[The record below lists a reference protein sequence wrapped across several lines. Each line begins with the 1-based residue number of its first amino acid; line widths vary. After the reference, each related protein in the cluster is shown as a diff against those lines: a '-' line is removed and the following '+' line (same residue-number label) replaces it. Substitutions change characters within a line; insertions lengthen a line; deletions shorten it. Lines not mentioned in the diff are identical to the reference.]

1 VIVIDTGS
9 AVPPFEQVR
18 AQLEAAIAAG
28 TLAPGQRLPSVRQ
41 LAADLR
47 LAPGTVARAYAALET
62 AGYVETR
69 RGAGTRVAARGP
81 GAEHAS
87 RVLPHARTYVAAA
100 RAAGLTLDESLAAIR
115 TCWGDDAP
123 GEAGT
128 TGAL

>member
-1 VIVIDTGS
+1 MIVIDTAS

-18 AQLEAAIAAG
+18 SQLEAAITGG
-28 TLAPGQRLPSVRQ
+28 TLSTGERLPSVRQ

-62 AGYVETR
+62 AGYVQTR

-81 GAEHAS
+81 DADNAS

-100 RAAGLTLDESLAAIR
+100 QGAGLTLDEALAAIR
-115 TCWGDDAP
+115 TCWG
-123 GEAGT
+123 G
-128 TGAL
+128 

>member
-1 VIVIDTGS
+1 MIVVDTAS

-18 AQLEAAIAAG
+18 AQLEAAIVAG
-28 TLAPGQRLPSVRQ
+28 TLAAGERLPSVRQ

-47 LAPGTVARAYAALET
+47 LAPGTVARAYAALEV

-69 RGAGTRVAARGP
+69 RGGGTRVAARGA
-81 GAEHAS
+81 GAQSAS

-115 TCWGDDAP
+115 SCWG
-123 GEAGT
+123 
-128 TGAL
+128 TGDPDR